1 MRQPKQKRGFI
12 QRAIITLAAIA
23 AGSLPMIM
31 PQWMTSLSAQ
41 TYGYNGDGVFDL
53 STETLS
59 FSEIVIPLLDAITGE
74 QIGDKSNVFEAD
86 LNRQPGS
93 GWLFELDPW
102 SFAWVQENASASNP
116 VVYDNQTGTI
126 NIPCVKVTFI
136 LPSPQP
142 PMVTWYKNGLLERV
156 DRDAPLFE
164 LVDLANDD
172 DETCTP

>member
-1 MRQPKQKRGFI
+1 MIQAKQKRGFI
-12 QRAIITLAAIA
+12 RRATITLAAIA
-23 AGSLPMIM
+23 AGSLPMVM

-41 TYGYNGDGVFDL
+41 TYNYGVFDL

-74 QIGDKSNVFEAD
+74 QIGDKSNVFKAD

-102 SFAWVQENASASNP
+102 SFEWVQENASASNP

-126 NIPCVKVTFI
+126 DIPCVQVTFI

-142 PMVTWYKNGLLERV
+142 PMVTWYKGGLLERV
-156 DRDAPLFE
+156 DRDDPLFE
-164 LVDLANDD
+164 LVYLDVNDG
-172 DETCTP
+172 TCPPTP